1 MKRFV
6 KLALICAM
14 AVLSATAFANGNK
27 ESAPAQSAINTKA
40 DLNGKA
46 LATPAFYPS
55 TPEMAEKDL
64 GFKPGSVEAYPTI
77 NEMLAGLLSG
87 RVDVLPLHNAAA
99 HYVVQSN
106 PALKL
111 IEPALN
117 DVKISYVMLTRAA
130 DAALLAKLNGA
141 IKTLSDNG
149 TLAAFDK
156 RYINN
161 DNIVALLKESAPSM
175 TNTPGGQ
182 TVTVALGGDALPMDY
197 VSADGKPSG
206 YNVALL
212 AEVGKLAELNI
223 TLQAIP
229 AESQFQ
235 ALSSG
240 RVDIIFLSMSG
251 LQLPEGVAETDA
263 YFSEN
268 GIYAIVRK

>member
-1 MKRFV
+1 MMG
-6 KLALICAM
+6 AL
-14 AVLSATAFANGNK
+14 VFGPTTA
-27 ESAPAQSAINTKA
+27 
-40 DLNGKA
+40 D
-46 LATPAFYPS
+46 AF
-55 TPEMAEKDL
+55 EKDL
-64 GFKPGSVEAYPTI
+64 GFKPGSIEFYPTV

-87 RVDVLPLHNAAA
+87 RVDVMVLNNASAR
-99 HYVVQSN
+99 YYLQSN
-106 PALKL
+106 QALKL

-117 DVKISYVMLTRAA
+117 DMKFSNVMLTRAA
-130 DAALLAKLNGA
+130 DTALLAKLNGA

-161 DNIVALLKESAPSM
+161 DSIVALLKEPAPSM
-175 TNTPGGQ
+175 PHTPGGQ
-182 TVTVALGGDALPMDY
+182 NVTVALCGEGLPMDY

-212 AEVGKLAELNI
+212 EEVGKLAKLNI
-223 TLQAIP
+223 TLIAIP

-240 RVDIIFLSMSG
+240 RVDIIFLG
-251 LQLPEGVAETDA
+251 LAGPLPEGVAGTDA

-268 GIYAIVRK
+268 GLYAIVRK